1 MYRTEQ
7 SREEFKREVHVD
19 LVVAGGGVAG
29 VIAAVAAAREGVK
42 TVLIQDR
49 PVLGGPSSSECSDG
63 TGKMMCGAYNYC
75 NRNAREAGLVE
86 ELRNFHSRRYVNGWR
101 NHWSL
106 SLRDFVEKESNITL
120 LMNTALYDCK
130 CENGKIICVYARQS
144 GSELEY
150 TVFADNFIDATGDGA
165 LGYRAGADF
174 RMGREGRAEFN
185 EPLAPELPDMKTMG
199 TSISFRAEDVG
210 YPIKFEA
217 PEWAY
222 KINSDDDLPFRMHNN
237 PTSGY
242 WWLEYGGEINTIT
255 DNEEIYKVLRSVL
268 FGMWDHVKNGGDH
281 GAENY
286 AISWVAPVGGKRES
300 RRFMGDYIMHQ
311 SDLLEHPDFPD
322 AIAYGGWPIDIH
334 PPEGVF
340 GKGHPGST
348 PPFIFPGTFPIP
360 FRSLYSRNIS
370 NLMMAG
376 RDISV
381 THVALGSTRLIATCG
396 LTGQAAGTAAALL
409 KKYGCTP
416 RELYQQHIGELR
428 QLLQKRDGVIPGFP
442 VSLSDDLAKKAK
454 VSATGA
460 FALTMETPERFIPL
474 VAIDTPTK
482 KFDPCDVA
490 PDDRRL
496 GMNFVWDGRT
506 LEKIRIAVKNDSQE
520 EKELTLRIK
529 SGFFAAE
536 DIAVAACK
544 VAPGA
549 EVAEFDF
556 NFALALG
563 SYALIFDDE
572 PQISV
577 GVSST
582 HLPGFERKLDG
593 CYLNYEHFA
602 LEFLPIQHPYTPE
615 RVVNDCGRSAAGVP
629 SLWMSDVMGER
640 EALKLNWDAPV
651 QLKEVDIAFDTN
663 LDRINLDRIAPECVK
678 SFCLKADG
686 KEIFSSDNNS
696 QRFVHIVL
704 PEAVACSELALEITG
719 TWGDERARVV
729 YLRCF

>member
-7 SREEFKREVHVD
+7 DRKDFQREIRVD

-29 VIAAVAAAREGVK
+29 VLAAVAAAREGVK

-49 PVLGGPSSSECSDG
+49 PVLGGPSGSECSDG

-106 SLRDFVEKESNITL
+106 SLRDFVETESNITL

-150 TVFADNFIDATGDGA
+150 TVYADNFVDATGDGV

-174 RMGREGRAEFN
+174 RMGREGKAEFN
-185 EPLAPELPDMKTMG
+185 ESLAPEEPDMKTMG

-210 YPIKFEA
+210 HPIKFEA

-242 WWLEYGGEINTIT
+242 WWLEYGGEINTVT

-286 AISWVAPVGGKRES
+286 AVSWVAPVGGKRES

-311 SDLLEHPDFPD
+311 SDLLEHPEFPD
-322 AIAYGGWPIDIH
+322 AVAYGGWPIDIH

-396 LTGQAAGTAAALL
+396 LTGQAVGTAAALL

-428 QLLQKRDGVIPGFP
+428 QLLQKRDGCIPGFP
-442 VSLSDDLAKKAK
+442 VKLSDDLAKTAK
-454 VSATGA
+454 VSATST
-460 FALTMETPERFIPL
+460 FALVMEDVERFVPL

-490 PDDRRL
+490 PEDRRL
-496 GMNFVWDGRT
+496 GMNFVWDGQH
-506 LEKIRIAVKNDSQE
+506 LEKIRVAVCNDSGE
-520 EKELTLRIK
+520 EKELTLRIRN
-529 SGFFAAE
+529 GFFAAE
-536 DIAVAACK
+536 DIAVARCRVLPEDK
-544 VAPGA
+544 
-549 EVAEFDF
+549 VAEFDF
-556 NFALALG
+556 DIDLAGG
-563 SYALIFDDE
+563 SYAMIFDDE
-572 PQISV
+572 AQVSV
-577 GVSST
+577 GVSSQ

-602 LEFLPIQHPYTPE
+602 VEFQPMQYPYTPA
-615 RVVNDCGRSAAGVP
+615 RVVNDNGRSTAEAP
-629 SLWMSDVMGER
+629 SLWMSEVISSS
-640 EALKLNWDAPV
+640 EALTLTWNG
-651 QLKEVDIAFDTN
+651 EVEVREIDITFDTN
-663 LDRINLDRIAPECVK
+663 LDRIDLDRIAPECVK
-678 SFCLKADG
+678 GFCLKADG
-686 KEIFSSDNNS
+686 KEIFRCDDNS
-696 QRFVHIVL
+696 RRFVRVVL
-704 PEAVACSELALEITG
+704 PEAVKCAEITLEITE
-719 TWGDERARVV
+719 TRGDKHARVV
-729 YLRCF
+729 CIRCF